1 MPQSAVEHPAFTIV
15 LDPNQSVV
23 LIRTNVPLAQ
33 VRLLGIDTDKNV
45 QLLAR
50 VRSRGQKMI
59 KLICPGESFTA

>member
-1 MPQSAVEHPAFTIV
+1 MPQRAVEHPAFTIA
-15 LDPNQSVV
+15 LDPNHSVI
-23 LIRTNVPLAQ
+23 LIRTHVPLAQ